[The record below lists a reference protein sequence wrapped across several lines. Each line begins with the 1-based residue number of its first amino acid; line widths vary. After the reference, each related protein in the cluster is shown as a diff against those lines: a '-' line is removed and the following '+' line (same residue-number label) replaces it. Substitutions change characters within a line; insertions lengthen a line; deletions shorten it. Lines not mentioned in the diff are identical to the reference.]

1 MYKIL
6 KSAEYAE
13 LQIIEKV
20 KGFDIAARLSQVFIK
35 MNNIYYWTCSRSAF
49 WIAGKCKVRWQNLIV
64 NNEKTKKYQSWHCIN
79 AFIGIRKRFIA
90 AAKCDTA
97 QFIPEKAIFLFPL
110 FLIIFPYEY
119 NLCKTILLYIT

>member
-35 MNNIYYWTCSRSAF
+35 MNNIYY
-49 WIAGKCKVRWQNLIV
+49 
-64 NNEKTKKYQSWHCIN
+64 
-79 AFIGIRKRFIA
+79 
-90 AAKCDTA
+90 
-97 QFIPEKAIFLFPL
+97 
-110 FLIIFPYEY
+110 
-119 NLCKTILLYIT
+119 